1 MTTFSQEH
9 QVVNCLV
16 PLADYQDGD
25 PASDIMSMAECDKAV
40 FILYTGAN
48 ATGDAVITVE
58 SCDTV
63 VPGTATAIAFHVTK
77 YETSGSDVASATY
90 AAVTSSGYTTSQ
102 TANVFY
108 IIEVDAADLY
118 STDKYVRIQVTE
130 DTDQA
135 VAGGALFIGCR
146 TRYKEATM
154 DTAIV

>member
-1 MTTFSQEH
+1 MATFSQEH
-9 QVVNCLV
+9 QIVNCLV
-16 PLADYQDGD
+16 PLADYQNGN
-25 PASDIMSMAECDKAV
+25 PASDIVSMAECDHGV

-63 VPGTATAIAFHVTK
+63 VPGTATAIAFRLTK
-77 YETSGSDVASATY
+77 YETSGSDVASTAN
-90 AAVTSSGYTTSQ
+90 AAVASTGFTTST

-108 IIEVDAADLY
+108 VIEVDAADLY

-130 DTDQA
+130 DTNQA
-135 VAGGALFIGCR
+135 VAGGAIFIGQK